1 MRRTKPKRLPY
12 IALAGAVLA
21 TLASSA
27 SAAITR
33 QYAYTLGKKGKS
45 TSFILR
51 TAFPGVRLVRQPEA
65 PIRVLLAED
74 IPLAVVMGQGTILL
88 RNGNDDTVPPVAL
101 PAGHRFSVTRLGATF
116 TIKDVEAGQTWKMSA
131 PPVFDSRGAGTGIR
145 LAEPRSIDRRYRGV
159 LRIQVGRLTT
169 LLQVVNVLDVE
180 PYLKGTLPGDMP
192 SAWGVHA
199 PTTLRAGAVAL
210 RSRALAQRK
219 LQTAPYDFTANDPRY
234 LGLDGERP
242 RTNQAVVRTRNL
254 TLKRA
259 GWPYPANFSGIP
271 AMGSSAFQPRPGS
284 PVPVAFGPEKPVPID
299 PTQGTGTVNQ
309 RVVKATQLALS
320 FRGTPYRWG
329 GSAPG
334 GFDCSGLLYYVFR
347 QQGINIPRVAADQAK
362 VGKPIRTQAELQ
374 YGDAVFFADSS
385 GYVHHIGIYI
395 GNGQMVH
402 SPHTGDVVKVV
413 PINTGYYLRQFA
425 GGRRY
430 S

>member
-1 MRRTKPKRLPY
+1 MTR
-12 IALAGAVLA
+12 AGA
-21 TLASSA
+21 T
-27 SAAITR
+27 
-33 QYAYTLGKKGKS
+33 Y
-45 TSFILR
+45 
-51 TAFPGVRLVRQPEA
+51 
-65 PIRVLLAED
+65 
-74 IPLAVVMGQGTILL
+74 
-88 RNGNDDTVPPVAL
+88 
-101 PAGHRFSVTRLGATF
+101 
-116 TIKDVEAGQTWKMSA
+116 TIKDVEAGTTWKMNA
-131 PPVFDSRGAGTGIR
+131 PPVLDSQGVGTGIR

-159 LRIQVGRLTT
+159 MRIQAGRLNN
-169 LLQVVNVLDVE
+169 LLQVVNILDVE

-192 SAWGVHA
+192 PAWGVHA
-199 PTTLRAGAVAL
+199 PNTLRAGAVAL

-219 LQTAPYDFTANDPRY
+219 LLTAPYDFTANDPRY
-234 LGLDGERP
+234 LGLDGERV
-242 RTNQAVVRTRNL
+242 RTNVAVVRTRNL

-271 AMGSSAFQPRPGS
+271 AMGSSQFQPKPGS

-299 PTQGTGTVNQ
+299 PNQGTGTVNQ

-347 QQGINIPRVAADQAK
+347 QNGINIPRVAADQAH

-374 YGDAVFFADSS
+374 FGDAVFFADSS
-385 GYVHHIGIYI
+385 GYIHHIGIYI

-402 SPHTGDVVKVV
+402 SPHTGDVVKISA
-413 PINTGYYLRQFA
+413 INTGYYLRQFA

-430 S
+430 Q